1 VIPAHGLHPAGCR
14 ISDVFPESAGQKDGQ
29 RAERPPEEEIS
40 VEAAAMAY
48 LMRGIHF

>member
-1 VIPAHGLHPAGCR
+1 MTGAYH
-14 ISDVFPESAGQKDGQ
+14 VFPESAGQ
-29 RAERPPEEEIS
+29 RAEKAPDEEIS